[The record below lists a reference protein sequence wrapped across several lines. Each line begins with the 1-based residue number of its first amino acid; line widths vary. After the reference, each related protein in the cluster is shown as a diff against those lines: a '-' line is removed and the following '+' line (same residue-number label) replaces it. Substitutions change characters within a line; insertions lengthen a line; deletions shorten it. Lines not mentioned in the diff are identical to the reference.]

1 MLETLGSTSSH
12 LFDYLCIAVIKHMS
26 KARSRKKGLFGAY
39 SSGGTE
45 EHPHHGGEHDSRQ
58 ACIALEQHLRI
69 PILTHKQDAE
79 S

>member
-1 MLETLGSTSSH
+1 
-12 LFDYLCIAVIKHMS
+12 MS
-26 KARSRKKGLFGAY
+26 KATYGKKGLFGAY
-39 SSGGTE
+39 SSEGTE

-58 ACIALEQHLRI
+58 ACIALKQHLRI